1 MLITY
6 FKDSRTLA
14 RYRSGLASLYLENFI
29 VWLEGKGYRRFTI
42 RRHVREVVHFADWT
56 EAEGLGLRDLDRGA
70 LNRLCN
76 QLAERN
82 SLRYPCGN
90 QKQICHSASL
100 LIDFLEEIGAVEPPP
115 PCTSTQDPALLLQF
129 REWMRTQRGTLDN
142 TLNEYRRPILDL
154 LDDLGTEP
162 SAFDAIGLRK
172 FLLRRVSCFSSGK
185 WKNLATAVR
194 MFLRFLIARGYCA
207 PGLEHAIP
215 TVAKWR
221 LSSLPKY
228 LSIQDVECLI
238 NSCDQSSPLGARDRA
253 ILLLIA
259 RLGLRAG
266 DVSALKFG
274 DLLWEEGTLV
284 ISGKSRRQTRL
295 PLPQG
300 VGEAILYYLRHGRP
314 HKVSDRIFI
323 TSTAPFVPISR
334 QAVGQTVARAIRRT
348 GISAPSKG
356 SHLLRHSAAT
366 RMLREGVSLPA
377 ISALLRH
384 ASIETTTVYAKV
396 DIDLLQEVAMP
407 WPEEVQ
413 PC

>member
-14 RYRSGLASLYLENFI
+14 RYRSGLANRYLENFI
-29 VWLEGKGYRRFTI
+29 VWLESKGYRRFTI
-42 RRHVREVVHFADWT
+42 RRHVREVVHFADWA

-90 QKQICHSASL
+90 QKQIFHSASL
-100 LIDFLEEIGAVEPPP
+100 LIDFLEEIGAVEPRP

-207 PGLEHAIP
+207 PGLERAIP
-215 TVAKWR
+215 
-221 LSSLPKY
+221 
-228 LSIQDVECLI
+228 
-238 NSCDQSSPLGARDRA
+238 
-253 ILLLIA
+253 LLIA

-314 HKVSDRIFI
+314 HNVSDRIFI

-356 SHLLRHSAAT
+356 SHLLRHSVAT
-366 RMLREGVSLPA
+366 RMLHEGVSLPA

-407 WPEEVQ
+407 WPEVQ

>member
-1 MLITY
+1 MHY
-6 FKDSRTLA
+6 FTDVATNGKSLVALA
-14 RYRSGLASLYLENFI
+14 LEPDN
-29 VWLEGKGYRRFTI
+29 
-42 RRHVREVVHFADWT
+42 EV
-56 EAEGLGLRDLDRGA
+56 L
-70 LNRLCN
+70 
-76 QLAERN
+76 
-82 SLRYPCGN
+82 
-90 QKQICHSASL
+90 QI
-100 LIDFLEEIGAVEPPP
+100 EIGAVEARPPY
-115 PCTSTQDPALLLQF
+115 TSTQDPTLLLEF
-129 REWMRTQRGTLDN
+129 REWMRTQCGTLDI
-142 TLNEYRRPILDL
+142 TLNGYRQPILDL
-154 LDDLGTEP
+154 LDDLGSEP
-162 SAFDAIGLRK
+162 STFEAIGLRE
-172 FLLRRVSCFSSGK
+172 FLLRRVSCFSQWKS
-185 WKNLATAVR
+185 KNLATAVR

-207 PGLEHAIP
+207 SGLEHSIP

-274 DLLWEEGTLV
+274 DLLWEEGTLIV
-284 ISGKSRRQTRL
+284 SGKGRRQTRL
-295 PLPQG
+295 PLSQE
-300 VGEAILYYLRHGRP
+300 VGEAILYYLSHGRP
-314 HKVSDRIFI
+314 RKVSDHIFI
-323 TSTAPFVPISR
+323 TTAAPLVPISR
-334 QAVGQTVARAIRRT
+334 QAVGQTVARAIRCT
-348 GISAPSKG
+348 GISAPTKG

-366 RMLREGVSLPA
+366 RLLREGVSLPT

>member
-14 RYRSGLASLYLENFI
+14 RYRSGLANLYLENFI
-29 VWLEGKGYRRFTI
+29 VWLESQGYQRFTI
-42 RRHVREVVHFADWT
+42 RRHVREVAHFADWA
-56 EAEGLGLRDLDRGA
+56 EAEGLALRDLDRCA
-70 LNRLCN
+70 LHRLCS

-82 SLRYPCGN
+82 SLRYPCGK
-90 QKQICHSASL
+90 QRQICHSACL
-100 LIDFLEEIGAVEPPP
+100 LIDFLEEIGAVEACPPY
-115 PCTSTQDPALLLQF
+115 TSIQDPALLLEF
-129 REWMRTQRGTLDN
+129 REWMRTQRGTLDI
-142 TLNEYRRPILDL
+142 TLNGYRQPILDL

-162 SAFDAIGLRK
+162 STFDAIGLRE
-172 FLLRRVSCFSSGK
+172 FLLRRVSCFSQWKS
-185 WKNLATAVR
+185 KNLAMAVR

-228 LSIQDVECLI
+228 LSIQDVESLI

-266 DVSALKFG
+266 EVSALK
-274 DLLWEEGTLV
+274 
-284 ISGKSRRQTRL
+284 L
-295 PLPQG
+295 P
-300 VGEAILYYLRHGRP
+300 
-314 HKVSDRIFI
+314 
-323 TSTAPFVPISR
+323 T
-334 QAVGQTVARAIRRT
+334 
-348 GISAPSKG
+348 
-356 SHLLRHSAAT
+356 
-366 RMLREGVSLPA
+366 

-396 DIDLLQEVAMP
+396 DVDLLQEVAMP